1 MKKRIKLY
9 THTDLDGYG
18 CSILLKIFL
27 SANYDIEVTY
37 LDYSDIKNTDFK
49 KDIEKYEYIF
59 ITDLNCSDYLLENLE
74 KTEHN
79 KKIFFIDHHLINS
92 DTRDS
97 LRNNF
102 NVKVYC
108 DTPESATYYLYI
120 YLMKLNSE
128 NKLKIE
134 NYTNNK
140 KNIISEFIHGVSA
153 YDTWF
158 WKQSECPLGTRN
170 TAENLNILFNF
181 LTPSEFEEE
190 IISNLKASVLFTSK
204 NLATL
209 DTIKKIKENYIIKK
223 LKEVSLHSEG
233 SIRCFAYVEAEQY
246 GNELADILLYPEKYE
261 TLIKEVGFYEKYNS
275 LISFP
280 DIPLVIIKNSNYL
293 SFRSKSDWALKTAKK
308 FEGGGHAQ
316 ASGAPIP
323 YLYTQKFPNLI
334 LRILKGDYKIR
345 DGQIYYEEMVK

>member
-27 SANYDIEVTY
+27 STHYDIEVTY

-108 DTPESATYYLYI
+108 DAPESATYYLYM

-134 NYTNNK
+134 RYTNNK

-158 WKQSECPLGTRN
+158 WKQSECPLDIKN
-170 TAENLNILFNF
+170 TAENLNLLFNF
-181 LTPSEFEEE
+181 LTPSEFEKE

-204 NLATL
+204 NLSTI
-209 DTIKKIKENYIIKK
+209 DTIKKLREKYIIEK
-223 LKEVSLHSEG
+223 LKEVKLLSG
-233 SIRCFAYVEAEQY
+233 GDIYYFAYVEAEQH

-261 TLIKEVGFYEKYNS
+261 TLIQEVGFYKQS
-275 LISFP
+275 KSFASFP
-280 DIPLVIIKNSNYL
+280 NIPLVVIRNSNYL
-293 SFRSKSDWALKTAKK
+293 SFRSKKGEALEVSKK
-308 FEGGGHAQ
+308 FGGGGHSQ
-316 ASGAPIP
+316 ASGSPIP
-323 YLYTQKFPNLI
+323 YFYTQKIPNLI
-334 LRILKGDYKIR
+334 SRVLKGEYIIR
-345 DGQIYYEEMVK
+345 DGLVYYEKMVE